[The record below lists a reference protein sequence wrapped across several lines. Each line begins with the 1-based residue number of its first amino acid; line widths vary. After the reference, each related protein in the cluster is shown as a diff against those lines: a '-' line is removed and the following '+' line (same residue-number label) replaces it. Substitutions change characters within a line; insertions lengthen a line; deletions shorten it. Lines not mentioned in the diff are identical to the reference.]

1 MSTKLVLIVERLVSV
16 ADKLLILVTIRLILL
31 RRLIHELVVR
41 RRTLVREQIV

>member
-41 RRTLVREQIV
+41 RRTMVLEQIV

>member
-1 MSTKLVLIVERLVSV
+1 MSTKLVVIVERLVSV

>member
-31 RRLIHELVVR
+31 MRLIHKLVAR
-41 RRTLVREQIV
+41 RRTLVLEQIV